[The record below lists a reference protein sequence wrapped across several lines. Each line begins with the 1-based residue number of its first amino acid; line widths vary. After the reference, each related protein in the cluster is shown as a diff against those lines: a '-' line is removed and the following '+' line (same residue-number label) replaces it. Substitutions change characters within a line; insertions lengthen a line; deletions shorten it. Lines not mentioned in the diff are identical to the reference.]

1 MKVLV
6 TGAAGFIGSHLC
18 ERLLAEGHEVT
29 GVDMFLFKEWE
40 RFKQYSTEE
49 LLQHPNFKLVNGNLL
64 ELDLKELLEG
74 IEVVFHQAAIA
85 GVRNSWGNNFRQY
98 VELNILM
105 TQRLLEAC
113 KYLPLKKFVYA
124 STSSIYGITD
134 GSTSEDKPAMP
145 ISPYGTSK
153 LAGEHLVHIYHLNF
167 GLPAT
172 SLRYFTVYGPRQ
184 RPDMA
189 FHKFLKAVLQDEPIT
204 LFGNGQQTR
213 DFTYVSD
220 AIEANILAMNH
231 PEHGNVF
238 NIGGAERSSVNQVLS
253 VMEAVTSKKIKIDY
267 QPRQPGDPLHTWADI
282 SLAREK
288 LGYTPKITLHEG
300 IQNEWEYIK
309 KMYHS

>member
-18 ERLLAEGHEVT
+18 ERLLAEGHDVV

-40 RFKQYSTEE
+40 RFKQYNVKE

-64 ELDLKELLEG
+64 ELDLKKLLEG
-74 IEVVFHQAAIA
+74 IEVIFHQAAIA
-85 GVRNSWGNNFRQY
+85 GVRNSWGTNFRQY

-113 KYLPLKKFVYA
+113 KELPLKKFVYA

-134 GSTSEDKPAMP
+134 GRTSEDKPAMP

-153 LAGEHLVHIYHLNF
+153 LAGEHLLRMYHLSF

-189 FHKFLKAVLQDEPIT
+189 FHKFLKAVLRDESIP
-204 LFGNGQQTR
+204 LFGDGQQTR

-220 AIEANILAMNH
+220 AVEANILAMNH

-238 NIGGAERSSVNQVLS
+238 NIGGAARSSVNQVLT
-253 VMEAVTSKKIKIDY
+253 VIEAVTGKKIKIDY
-267 QPRQPGDPLHTWADI
+267 QSRQPGDPLHTWADI
-282 SLAREK
+282 SRAREK
-288 LGYTPKITLHEG
+288 LGYNPKITLHEG
-300 IQNEWEYIK
+300 IQNEWDYIK
-309 KMYHS
+309 KMYQP

>member
-18 ERLLAEGHEVT
+18 ERLLAEGHEVV
-29 GVDMFLFKEWE
+29 GVDMFLFKESE
-40 RFKQYSTEE
+40 RFKQDNVKE

-64 ELDLKELLEG
+64 ELDLKKLLEG
-74 IEVVFHQAAIA
+74 IEVIFHQAAIA
-85 GVRNSWGNNFRQY
+85 GVRNSWGATFRQY

-113 KYLPLKKFVYA
+113 KDLPLKKFVYA

-134 GSTSEDKPAMP
+134 GRTSEDKPAMP

-153 LAGEHLVHIYHLNF
+153 LAGEHLLRMYHLNF

-189 FHKFLKAVLQDEPIT
+189 FHKFLKAVLRDESIP
-204 LFGNGQQTR
+204 LFGDGQQTR

-220 AIEANILAMNH
+220 AVEANILAMNH

-238 NIGGAERSSVNQVLS
+238 NIGGAERSSVNQVLT
-253 VMEAVTSKKIKIDY
+253 VMEAVTGKEIKIDY
-267 QPRQPGDPLHTWADI
+267 QSMQPGDPLHTWADI
-282 SLAREK
+282 SQAREK
-288 LGYTPKITLHEG
+288 LGYNPKITLRAG
-300 IQNEWEYIK
+300 IQNEWDYIK
-309 KMYHS
+309 KMYQP